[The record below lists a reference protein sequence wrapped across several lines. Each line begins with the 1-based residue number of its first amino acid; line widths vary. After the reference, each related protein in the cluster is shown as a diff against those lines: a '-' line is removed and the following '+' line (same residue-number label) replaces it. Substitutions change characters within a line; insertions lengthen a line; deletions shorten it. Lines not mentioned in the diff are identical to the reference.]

1 MIDLVLVK
9 KAMMPYVQDLMA
21 IRRMEVS
28 HIIMYCVKLVRW
40 EVVNGVRR
48 TRCEKLREH
57 KYLEGY
63 ARCLESKSRRMKVEL
78 LGQYGSS

>member
-1 MIDLVLVK
+1 
-9 KAMMPYVQDLMA
+9 
-21 IRRMEVS
+21 MEVS

-48 TRCEKLREH
+48 TRGEKLREH

-63 ARCLESKSRRMKVEL
+63 ARCLESKSRRMKKMW
-78 LGQYGSS
+78 